1 MPGIMEIVA
10 AAPEP
15 GVNKVAWA
23 GALLA
28 WLLAVPAYFVFGLI
42 DTIAHEGGHALLAKL
57 LFQRVKAIRLF
68 SDGGGVTYFD
78 GDMPWVVDV
87 AVKFVGYVAPSLFGL
102 AAAWLLDRGH
112 VDGTL
117 WASLGFLL
125 LMLFAVR
132 GLLGWLVVP
141 TLMIVICYVALAVE
155 PPIRELFAYVWTWF
169 LLIAAVE
176 TMLIFLR
183 GRGYDNSGSDAG
195 ALRRLTRLSG
205 EFWAVLM
212 LIGTTAALVYGGVML
227 LRVEA

>member
-1 MPGIMEIVA
+1 MPGFLEVVA
-10 AAPEP
+10 AAPDP

-28 WLLAVPAYFVFGLI
+28 WLLAVPAYVIFGLI
-42 DTIAHEGGHALLAKL
+42 DTIAHEGGHALLARL
-57 LFQRVKAIRLF
+57 LFQRVTAIRLF
-68 SDGGGVTYFD
+68 SDGGGVTYFG
-78 GDMPWVVDV
+78 GDMPWAVD
-87 AVKFVGYVAPSLFGL
+87 A
-102 AAAWLLDRGH
+102 
-112 VDGTL
+112 TL

-141 TLMIVICYVALAVE
+141 TLMSVICYVALAAE
-155 PPIRELFAYVWTWF
+155 PPIQELFAYVWTWF

-195 ALRRLTRLSG
+195 ALRRLTSLSG

>member
-1 MPGIMEIVA
+1 MSGFLEIAA
-10 AAPEP
+10 AAPDP

-28 WLLAVPAYFVFGLI
+28 WLLAVPAYVVFGMI
-42 DTIAHEGGHALLAKL
+42 DTIAHEGGHALLARL
-57 LFQRVKAIRLF
+57 LFQRVTAIRLY
-68 SDGGGVTYFD
+68 SDGGGVTSFG
-78 GDMPWVVDV
+78 GDMPWAVDV

-102 AAAWLLDRGH
+102 AAAGLLARGQ
-112 VDGTL
+112 VDVTL
-117 WASLGFLL
+117 WASLGFLFV
-125 LMLFAVR
+125 MLFAVR

-141 TLMIVICYVALAVE
+141 SLMVVICYVAFAAE

-195 ALRRLTRLSG
+195 ALRRLTSLSG